1 MSKTESKSKKK
12 KRSKKQKEEEAARK
26 KESGISSK
34 LNINHDDFDL
44 AALVRDGCKERG
56 VEMKDST
63 KFGRWECFCV
73 IFVLSIIFGVAYLK
87 IAEEKFGWSGIYRQ
101 TKENSEDVV
110 NFYEVL
116 ELDYRA
122 DQTDIKRAYRKLA
135 KKWHPDKNPDCDDCK
150 QRMAKITT
158 AYSTLSDVE
167 KRAVYDATLGS
178 VASLPSKSIKLTS
191 SNFDSKVLAS
201 QDFWLVQ
208 VYMEWYKTAVEFAP
222 VWEEAIIQYGD
233 FINFGRIHGSR
244 DVDLVRKLPTAI
256 RDYPTTLCYHRGRF
270 VKVFPTITNPRI
282 FLDQILTEYP
292 NDVMTAYADE
302 VPVLA
307 KKLERDVTG
316 VMILATSR
324 PDPHMRMRALARR
337 YQGILRIAQVS
348 PKPLASTKKP
358 GKKPRRNKRTYFLNK
373 QLRDTFGIDGLEDM
387 PAVFVIPPNSTPR
400 DAEWWEGEVNA
411 ETLMHIPKHIIAKGV
426 VEFNP
431 FVYVVTCL
439 DHDAVCF
446 IYVSGCEGAKR
457 DKGDF
462 RWFES
467 AASATLED
475 YDSHIDENFP
485 NFFQFAG
492 LDVTKHAEF
501 SKFCSNGEGDIQ
513 IYLTVE
519 QGQYII
525 AWTKPLAMKR
535 GVSLWEEVK
544 EIHRYPPADRMVN
557 APSIKA
563 PPPPS
568 DPFWWALMDWLYN
581 FDLNDPNYLQQCQL
595 VALLV
600 VGGITIYAGGMQ
612 MFVLLIFAMSIM
624 GTGGWKAR

>member
-1 MSKTESKSKKK
+1 MSKAETKKEKRLRKKK
-12 KRSKKQKEEEAARK
+12 EREAARK
-26 KESGISSK
+26 GSSIAAEC
-34 LNINHDDFDL
+34 NINDDKFDL
-44 AALVRDGCKERG
+44 AALVRDGSKERG
-56 VEMKDST
+56 VESKDST

-73 IFVLSIIFGVAYLK
+73 LFVLSIILWVAYLK

-101 TKENSEDVV
+101 KKEDSEDIV
-110 NFYEVL
+110 NFYEIL

-122 DQTDIKRAYRKLA
+122 DQVDIKRAYRKLA

-150 QRMAKITT
+150 QRMAKIST
-158 AYSTLSDVE
+158 AYATLSNVE

-178 VASLPSKSIKLTS
+178 VSSLPSKSIKLNS
-191 SNFDSKVLAS
+191 GNFDAKVLAS

-208 VYMEWYKTAVEFAP
+208 VYMEWYKTAIDFAP

-270 VKVFPTITNPRI
+270 VKVFPTVTNPRI

-302 VPVLA
+302 VPMLA
-307 KKLERDVTG
+307 KKLSRDVTG
-316 VMILATSR
+316 VMVLATSR

-337 YQGILRIAQVS
+337 YQGILRIAQVA
-348 PKPLASTKKP
+348 PKPLGGASKRP
-358 GKKPRRNKRTYFLNK
+358 GKKKRRNKRTHFLNK
-373 QLRDTFGIDGLEDM
+373 QLRETFDLEGLEEI
-387 PAVFVIPPNSTPR
+387 PAIFVIPPNSTPR
-400 DAEWWEGEVNA
+400 DAIWWEGDVNA
-411 ETLMHIPKHIIAKGV
+411 DTLMHIPKHIIAKGV

-431 FVYVVTCL
+431 YMYVVTCL
-439 DHDAVCF
+439 DHDAVCI
-446 IYVSGCEGAKR
+446 IYVSGCKGEKR
-457 DKGDF
+457 DKSDF
-462 RWFES
+462 RWFEN

-475 YDSHIDENFP
+475 YEAHVDENFP

-492 LDVTKHAEF
+492 LDVTIYREF
-501 SKFCSNGEGDIQ
+501 DKFCSHGEGDVQ

-519 QGQYII
+519 QAQHII
-525 AWTKPLAMKR
+525 AWTEPLAKKR
-535 GVSLWEEVK
+535 GVSLWEQVK
-544 EIHRYPPADRMVN
+544 EIHRYPPADRMVT
-557 APSIKA
+557 APTIKA

-581 FDLNDPNYLQQCQL
+581 FDLNDPSYLHQCQ
-595 VALLV
+595 VVGILV
-600 VGGITIYAGGMQ
+600 VGGMTIYAGGIQ

-624 GTGGWKAR
+624 GTGGWRARG

>member
-12 KRSKKQKEEEAARK
+12 KRLKKQQDEEAARK
-26 KESGISSK
+26 KESDIASK

-44 AALVRDGCKERG
+44 AALVRDGNKERG
-56 VEMKDST
+56 VETKDRT

-73 IFVLSIIFGVAYLK
+73 IFVLSVIFGVAYLK

-178 VASLPSKSIKLTS
+178 VASLPSKAIKLTS

-222 VWEEAIIQYGD
+222 VWEEAIIQFGD

-302 VPVLA
+302 VPILA

-348 PKPLASTKKP
+348 PKPLASSKKR
-358 GKKPRRNKRTYFLNK
+358 GRKPKRNKRTYFLNK
-373 QLRDTFGIDGLEDM
+373 QLRDTFDLDGLEEM
-387 PAVFVIPPNSTPR
+387 PAVFVIPPSSTPR
-400 DAEWWEGEVNA
+400 DAVWWEGEVNP

-431 FVYVVTCL
+431 FMYVVTCL
-439 DHDAVCF
+439 DHDAVC
-446 IYVSGCEGAKR
+446 ILYISGCEGVKR
-457 DKGDF
+457 DKGEF
-462 RWFES
+462 RWFEN

-475 YDSHIDENFP
+475 YESHIHENFP

-492 LDVTKHAEF
+492 LDVTTQPEF
-501 SKFCSNGEGDIQ
+501 SKFCSYGKGDIQ

-519 QGQYII
+519 QGQHII
-525 AWTKPLAMKR
+525 PWTQPLARER

-568 DPFWWALMDWLYN
+568 DPFWWAVMDWLYN

-595 VALLV
+595 VALLL